1 MSLTSLVYLHACD
14 EKLTRSQESGS
25 GPQKMRESSSIH
37 RFLFLGAEALD
48 QAGGVY
54 PLNQEILGADSDFEM
69 RRRCTYRM

>member
-14 EKLTRSQESGS
+14 EKLTRPQESGS